1 MSEPA
6 RHEVTR
12 EAIDEIVRVVVERVA
27 PRRVVLFGS
36 AARGG
41 SDKPADVDLMVVV
54 DESADRRAVAGELY
68 RAMFDAGIPIGVD
81 FVVAT
86 ESGFERHRDTA
97 GLVYRDIARDGR
109 EVYVAA

>member
-1 MSEPA
+1 MSERA
-6 RHEVTR
+6 QHEVTR
-12 EAIDEIVRVVVERVA
+12 EAIDEIVRVVVERVS

-41 SDKPADVDLMVVV
+41 DTPADVDLMVVV
-54 DESADRRAVAGELY
+54 DEGADRRAIAGDLY
-68 RAMFDAGIPIGVD
+68 RAMFDAGIGIGVD

-86 ESGFERHRDTA
+86 QSGFDRHRETA